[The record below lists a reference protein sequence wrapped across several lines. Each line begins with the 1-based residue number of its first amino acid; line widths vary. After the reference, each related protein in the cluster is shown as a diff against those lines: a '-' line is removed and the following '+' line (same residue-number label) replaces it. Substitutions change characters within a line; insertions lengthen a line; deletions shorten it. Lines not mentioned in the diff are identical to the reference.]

1 MENKELK
8 NLSLE
13 QLNKKAHETRKSLFE
28 LRMKNT
34 VGQLNNPIEIRDTRK
49 TVARI
54 MTAITALKSAT
65 PGVAKAKAPKA
76 APKAKTAKKSTA
88 KKVTKTKKVTKK

>member
-54 MTAITALKSAT
+54 MTAITALRKLLLKLKLLK
-65 PGVAKAKAPKA
+65 KAQR
-76 APKAKTAKKSTA
+76 KKLLKL
-88 KKVTKTKKVTKK
+88 KKLLRNKR

>member
-8 NLSLE
+8 TLSLE
-13 QLNKKAHETRKSLFE
+13 QLNKKAQEVRKSLFE

-49 TVARI
+49 TIARI
-54 MTAITALKSAT
+54 LTAITAHGKAT
-65 PGVAKAKAPKA
+65 PKVAAPKTAKPAKKTATKKTTKAKATKTS
-76 APKAKTAKKSTA
+76 KAKKK
-88 KKVTKTKKVTKK
+88 

>member
-1 MENKELK
+1 MENKDLK
-8 NLSLE
+8 NMSLD
-13 QLNKKAHETRKSLFE
+13 QLNKKAQEVRKSLFE

-54 MTAITALKSAT
+54 MTAITAHNKTAA
-65 PGVAKAKAPKA
+65 PVAKA
-76 APKAKTAKKSTA
+76 AKTAKAPAKTKTTKIKAKAKKTSTA
-88 KKVTKTKKVTKK
+88 KKK